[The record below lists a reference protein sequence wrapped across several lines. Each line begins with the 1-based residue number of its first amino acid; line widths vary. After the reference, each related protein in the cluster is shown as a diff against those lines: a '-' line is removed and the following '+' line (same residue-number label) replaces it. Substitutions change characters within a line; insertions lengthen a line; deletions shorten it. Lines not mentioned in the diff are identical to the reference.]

1 MTETDRH
8 PLATAGRVFV
18 TSDHHFGQV
27 DAPVRY
33 DRVHPNVAT
42 MNTDYVDRIN
52 RIVGPDDLLLHLG
65 DFVGDLGSRKKKV
78 RVAKEIRERLT
89 VDRIVLVRGNHDP
102 DHPEFDRLF
111 HSVHDLLTF
120 RWPAGG
126 ERVVCCHYPLR
137 SWRGNRKGSI
147 HLHGHTHGRLEEIGR
162 TTDVGVDCWRD
173 GPVPLDHLASTLRLR
188 EIVAF
193 PMRKR
198 RRQPN
203 RPSPE

>member
-1 MTETDRH
+1 MKRSERH
-8 PLATAGRVFV
+8 PLATTGRVFA
-18 TSDHHFGQV
+18 TSDHHFGQA

-33 DRVHPNVAT
+33 GRNHPDVAT
-42 MNTDYVDRIN
+42 MNTTYVDRIN
-52 RIVGPDDLLLHLG
+52 HVLGPDDLLLHLG
-65 DFVGDLGSRKKKV
+65 DFVGDLGSRREKI
-78 RVAKEIRERLT
+78 RVANEIRERLI
-89 VDRIVLVRGNHDP
+89 VDRIVLIRGNHDP
-102 DHPEFDRLF
+102 DHADFDRLF

-120 RWPAGG
+120 RWPAHR

-162 TTDVGVDCWRD
+162 STDVGVDCWRD
-173 GPVPLDHLASTLRLR
+173 GPVPLDHLVATLRLR

-203 RPSPE
+203 RPFD